1 MHETLSSRVAR
12 MTSDEHVFQVDIA
25 FKCKTKDGM
34 LYTLD
39 IGEYRREDV
48 AGYNVEFSDC
58 INSGVIQELLHYL
71 ELVEAEDGFYFSSY
85 ENALIR
91 KSEIV
96 RVWADIDCAH
106 YDDGA
111 QLVG

>member
-1 MHETLSSRVAR
+1 MHETLSSRVVR
-12 MTSDEHVFQVDIA
+12 MTSDEHVCQVDIA

-39 IGEYRREDV
+39 ITECRREDTPENF
-48 AGYNVEFSDC
+48 AFSEWIDSNVIED
-58 INSGVIQELLHYL
+58 LLHYL
-71 ELVEAEDGFYFSSY
+71 ELVEKEDGFYFSTY
-85 ENALIR
+85 ESVLIR

-106 YDDGA
+106 YGDGA
-111 QLVG
+111 QII